1 NRAEIEARIAALRD
15 EAESS
20 SAVRESATSP
30 GSGEQSTNLETP
42 PQAQS
47 NEGGPSAEAAQEE
60 AEDAQKPQDGSTKP
74 EQPEQK
80 AAQEPRAA
88 PSSASTGPSPAV
100 WALATVS
107 CIGIVTGTVFG
118 FLALSK
124 QSDFDASPSASAA
137 DEGEAFAL
145 VSDVSWGLSLA
156 SGVAAIVLYA
166 TEGKGKEKE
175 SSQRSGFVPTR
186 SGGALRIHF

>member
-1 NRAEIEARIAALRD
+1 
-15 EAESS
+15 
-20 SAVRESATSP
+20 

-42 PQAQS
+42 PQVEG
-47 NEGGPSAEAAQEE
+47 NEAGPSAEAAKEE
-60 AEDAQKPQDGSTKP
+60 AEEAQEPQESSTKP
-74 EQPEQK
+74 EQPEQEV
-80 AAQEPRAA
+80 AQESRAA
-88 PSSASTGPSPAV
+88 PAPAPAPASTGPSPAV